1 MNCAEM
7 SITLALPS
15 HRGGGGDDAA
25 TAAAAATSAAAAPA
39 APGRR
44 WREFYRG
51 PPMRQLSAA
60 SSTNLTPEYAGHPG
74 PSPPQHQ
81 PPYDGKS

>member
-1 MNCAEM
+1 MLSLINCAEM

-44 WREFYRG
+44 WRG
-51 PPMRQLSAA
+51 VLPWTADAA
-60 SSTNLTPEYAGHPG
+60 AIGGVL
-74 PSPPQHQ
+74 HQ
-81 PPYDGKS
+81 PHP